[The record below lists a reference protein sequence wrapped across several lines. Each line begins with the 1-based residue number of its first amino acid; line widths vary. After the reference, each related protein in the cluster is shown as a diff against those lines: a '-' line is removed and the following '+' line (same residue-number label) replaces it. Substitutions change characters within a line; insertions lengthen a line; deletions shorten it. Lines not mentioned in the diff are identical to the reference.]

1 MGAGALLAVGQG
13 SARESQMVVMEWMKG
28 KKGDAISVFVGKG
41 VCFDTGGYSVKP
53 KRFKRYEI

>member
-28 KKGDAISVFVGKG
+28 KKVMHPSVLVGKG
-41 VCFDTGGYSVKP
+41 VCFDTGGYPLNP

>member
-28 KKGDAISVFVGKG
+28 KKGDAIQCPCWQRCVF
-41 VCFDTGGYSVKP
+41 
-53 KRFKRYEI
+53 